1 MAVGEQPSQT
11 VQHAS
16 FATRITQWLTIAQRV
31 PQTLTQRDWIAL
43 ISIAFITPFLRLLIL
58 WWYTPEDSSLVE
70 QLFVWDAHH
79 YRDIALYGYFSEDG
93 QSPPDSEI
101 SSIRLAFFPGLPALL
116 SILHTI
122 TGVDIG
128 VIGAL
133 LSNIGTFALLLGT
146 MKLAARLG
154 AQLWGRIASV
164 IVIATA
170 PMSIVF
176 QMVYTEAIFLALMV
190 WAILALLDQRWWHAA
205 LWIALAG
212 CFRLTAID
220 LVASFFVIV
229 ALLHRRQAQAW
240 IAAALSAVPVLSY
253 LAWASWHTRDI
264 GGYFGM
270 QAKGWN
276 SSFDGGVHTL
286 KWVYEH
292 AQPWEEFGYFIA
304 TASIVSTVVILFFSW
319 RALPWEVWLPI
330 ASIALNVLLSDGIM
344 HSRPRLLLPAVLLLL
359 PAVFKAEEVCSRRV
373 LVGGLLGWAWGG
385 MVISAYMLAIF
396 EWAI

>member
-11 VQHAS
+11 VQHRVLS
-16 FATRITQWLTIAQRV
+16 TRITQWLTIAQRV
-31 PQTLTQRDWIAL
+31 PQTLTHYDWIAL
-43 ISIAFITPFLRLLIL
+43 ISIAMVAPFLRLLIL
-58 WWYTPEDSSLVE
+58 WWYTPADSSLAE

-79 YRDIALYGYFSEDG
+79 YRDIALYGYFSKDG
-93 QSPPDSEI
+93 HSPPDFEI
-101 SSIRLAFFPGLPALL
+101 ASTRLAFFPGLPALL
-116 SILHTI
+116 RILYTI

-154 AQLWGRIASV
+154 AHLWGRIASV

-176 QMVYTEAIFLALMV
+176 QMVYTEAIFLAFMV
-190 WAILALLDQRWWHAA
+190 WAMLALLDQRWWHAA
-205 LWIALAG
+205 VWIALAG

-240 IAAALSAVPVLSY
+240 IAAILSAVPVLSY

-270 QAKGWN
+270 QARGWN

-304 TASIVSTVVILFFSW
+304 TASIVSSAVILCFSW
-319 RALPWEVWLPI
+319 RAMPWEVWLPV

-359 PAVFKAEEVCSRRV
+359 PAIIKAEEVCSRRV
-373 LVGGLLGWAWGG
+373 FVGGLLGWAWSGL
-385 MVISAYMLAIF
+385 VISAYMLAIF